1 MSAVNLDI
9 RFFGEHRFAAFDPS
23 SGTDSPLTHFDAV
36 MIRNPALAISEA
48 LLPRLVDLGSAGSDA
63 VGRVYDAVDGCLAT
77 QRASGVDA
85 AFKAEASLQQVA
97 EHLGRQSVRSL
108 GRFGKHWVRVWDSHV
123 LMHLLWIWPKEELR
137 RLFGPISTWCLFLP
151 GEIVPIQRDS
161 LSGFG
166 VGGVDRRHQ
175 AILDV
180 SILNSALLGMRWR
193 YAEVANLA
201 PRLWEHVAVARREHR
216 LHDETDLALFARQA
230 HQWGLDF
237 AKHPEIKKA
246 LSMAQDG
253 ETLYRDALAQ
263 IDEQRMQHIEAELS
277 A

>member
-1 MSAVNLDI
+1 MNLDI
-9 RFFGEHRFAAFDPS
+9 RFFREHRFAAFDPS
-23 SGTDSPLTHFDAV
+23 SGTDSPLTDINAV
-36 MIRNPALAISEA
+36 LIRHPALALSED

-63 VGRVYDAVDGCLAT
+63 VGHVFDVIDSCLAAK
-77 QRASGVDA
+77 RASGVDA
-85 AFKAEASLQQVA
+85 AFNAETSLQHVA

-108 GRFGKHWVRVWDSHV
+108 GRFGKHWVRVWDSNV
-123 LMHLLWIWPKEELR
+123 LMHLLWIWPGEELR

-151 GEIVPIQRDS
+151 GEVVPIQRDS
-161 LSGFG
+161 LSGLG
-166 VGGVDRRHQ
+166 VDGVDRRHQ
-175 AILDV
+175 AVLDV
-180 SILNSALLGMRWR
+180 SILNSALSGMQWR
-193 YAEVANLA
+193 FAEVAKLA
-201 PRLWEHVAVARREHR
+201 PRLWEHVVLARRDHQ

-230 HQWGLDF
+230 HRWGVDF
-237 AKHPEIKKA
+237 AKHPEIKSA